1 MSAYLPVVKSAIIA
15 FPFVAL
21 LLSLPIFA
29 YQYRKNESFIVWR
42 AVVIYSFI
50 FYLLTAYFLVILPLP
65 SQASVA
71 ALTTPKMNLHP
82 FEFVRQFIAY
92 SPFKLADPSTYKA
105 TLLSASF
112 IQPAFNLL
120 LTVPFGIYL
129 RYYFKRSWWQTILLG
144 FGFSLFFELTQ
155 LSGLYGYY
163 VRPYRLFDVDDLLLN
178 TSGAFVGFLIAP
190 LLTRMFPTSES
201 LEQRELQAASRVSV
215 LRRFVA
221 FIVDAAI
228 YSLGM
233 WAVSILIRQDA
244 LAYLV
249 TVLVL
254 FFLVPNI
261 KNGQTLGMMFVRI
274 KVANNENTELS
285 RSRLFWRQA
294 QLWLIIMP
302 FIFGWTVSWLSST
315 GTVSEKFLPQT
326 LLVALVLVLIVLIYL
341 IHIFVGLF
349 MKNPRLIYEK
359 ISKTRTIA
367 VKKDR
372 SNE

>member
-1 MSAYLPVVKSAIIA
+1 M
-15 FPFVAL
+15 
-21 LLSLPIFA
+21 
-29 YQYRKNESFIVWR
+29 
-42 AVVIYSFI
+42 
-50 FYLLTAYFLVILPLP
+50 
-65 SQASVA
+65 
-71 ALTTPKMNLHP
+71 
-82 FEFVRQFIAY
+82 
-92 SPFKLADPSTYKA
+92 
-105 TLLSASF
+105 
-112 IQPAFNLL
+112 
-120 LTVPFGIYL
+120 
-129 RYYFKRSWWQTILLG
+129 
-144 FGFSLFFELTQ
+144 
-155 LSGLYGYY
+155 SGLYVYY

-274 KVANNENTELS
+274 KVENNENTELS

-294 QLWLIIMP
+294 GYPWFQQSLRR
-302 FIFGWTVSWLSST
+302 
-315 GTVSEKFLPQT
+315 Q
-326 LLVALVLVLIVLIYL
+326 YL
-341 IHIFVGLF
+341 QKQIWWQ
-349 MKNPRLIYEK
+349 
-359 ISKTRTIA
+359 
-367 VKKDR
+367 
-372 SNE
+372 

>member
-1 MSAYLPVVKSAIIA
+1 
-15 FPFVAL
+15 
-21 LLSLPIFA
+21 
-29 YQYRKNESFIVWR
+29 
-42 AVVIYSFI
+42 
-50 FYLLTAYFLVILPLP
+50 
-65 SQASVA
+65 
-71 ALTTPKMNLHP
+71 
-82 FEFVRQFIAY
+82 
-92 SPFKLADPSTYKA
+92 
-105 TLLSASF
+105 
-112 IQPAFNLL
+112 
-120 LTVPFGIYL
+120 
-129 RYYFKRSWWQTILLG
+129 
-144 FGFSLFFELTQ
+144 
-155 LSGLYGYY
+155 
-163 VRPYRLFDVDDLLLN
+163 VDDLLLN

-326 LLVALVLVLIVLIYL
+326 LLVALVVVLIVLIYL